1 VLFPWSALAPG
12 DLAGL
17 VAAVTQDDVT
27 DEVVIWLDNAWRAI
41 VSIVLTIVVAL
52 IVLRLLR
59 SGVKHIITRVLERQD
74 QTPYELQQKAQTLAS
89 VIEGAGQLIVFIIAG
104 IMILSSLGLDVAPL
118 IASAGVAGLAIGLGA
133 QSLIRDTINGF
144 FILFENQYAVGD
156 TVRIGADEGAVEEV
170 SLRRTVLR
178 SLDGS
183 IIIIPNGQVAVV
195 QNQSRGW
202 SRALIDIS
210 VAAQADAAQVTDV
223 LNELLA
229 DVQSDPVIGSLILER
244 PEVLGV
250 AAIDALG
257 ATFRVRAKTQP
268 MQQLKVERELRR
280 RIWQAFREH
289 DIPTPVLTSATIPTA
304 RDAGSGT
311 RNE

>member
-1 VLFPWSALAPG
+1 
-12 DLAGL
+12 
-17 VAAVTQDDVT
+17 
-27 DEVVIWLDNAWRAI
+27 
-41 VSIVLTIVVAL
+41 
-52 IVLRLLR
+52 
-59 SGVKHIITRVLERQD
+59 
-74 QTPYELQQKAQTLAS
+74 
-89 VIEGAGQLIVFIIAG
+89 
-104 IMILSSLGLDVAPL
+104 
-118 IASAGVAGLAIGLGA
+118 
-133 QSLIRDTINGF
+133 
-144 FILFENQYAVGD
+144 
-156 TVRIGADEGAVEEV
+156 
-170 SLRRTVLR
+170 
-178 SLDGS
+178 
-183 IIIIPNGQVAVV
+183 VAVV